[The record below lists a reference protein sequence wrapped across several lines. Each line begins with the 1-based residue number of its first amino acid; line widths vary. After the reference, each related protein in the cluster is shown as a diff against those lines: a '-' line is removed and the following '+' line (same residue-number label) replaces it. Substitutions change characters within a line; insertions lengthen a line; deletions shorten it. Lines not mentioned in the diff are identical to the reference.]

1 MHAIY
6 PIQNLSSIE
15 AHPPVEHVRREKLPP
30 GVIVRSQKI
39 PQVKQGAITK
49 VSKYLQEA
57 GLGKQNTFII
67 RLAVGRIPTSRY
79 KICCD
84 L

>member
-39 PQVKQGAITK
+39 PPVKQGAITK
-49 VSKYLQEA
+49 VTKYLQEA
-57 GLGKQNTFII
+57 GLGNYYMANSCII
-67 RLAVGRIPTSRY
+67 SSSGY
-79 KICCD
+79 KSIAIYSTY
-84 L
+84 